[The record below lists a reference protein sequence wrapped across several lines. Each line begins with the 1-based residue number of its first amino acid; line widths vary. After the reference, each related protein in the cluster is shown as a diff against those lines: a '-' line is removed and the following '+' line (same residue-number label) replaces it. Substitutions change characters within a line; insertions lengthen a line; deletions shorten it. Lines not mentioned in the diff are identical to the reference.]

1 MGSLSRVKLLLDTH
15 ILLWSVLEPD
25 KLSTEVKVELEHAHN
40 ELWLSPITLWE
51 VHLLAERKR
60 LQLQPD
66 PARWIEHLLATIPFR
81 EAPLTHAVAL
91 MSRRIDLA
99 HQDPADRFLAAT
111 AVVYDLTLLT
121 ADERLLQSHQ
131 FPTLSAR

>member
-1 MGSLSRVKLLLDTH
+1 MGSLSPVKLLLDTH

-25 KLSTEVKVELEHAHN
+25 KLSTEVKAELEHAHN

-66 PARWIEHLLATIPFR
+66 PARWIERLLAAIPFR
-81 EAPLTHAVAL
+81 EASLTHAVAL

-111 AVVYDLTLLT
+111 AVVYGLTLLT
-121 ADERLLQSHQ
+121 ADDRLLQSRQ

>member
-1 MGSLSRVKLLLDTH
+1 MGSLSPVKLLLDTH

-25 KLSTEVKVELEHAHN
+25 KLSTEVKAELEHAHN

-51 VHLLAERKR
+51 VAERKR

-66 PARWIEHLLATIPFR
+66 PARWIERLLATIPFR

-111 AVVYDLTLLT
+111 AVVYGLTLLT
-121 ADERLLQSHQ
+121 ADDRLLQSRQ

>member
-1 MGSLSRVKLLLDTH
+1 MKLLLDTH

-25 KLSTEVKVELEHAHN
+25 KLSTEVKAELEHAHN

-51 VHLLAERKR
+51 VAERKR

-66 PARWIEHLLATIPFR
+66 PARWIERLLATIPFR

-111 AVVYDLTLLT
+111 AVVYGLTLLT
-121 ADERLLQSHQ
+121 ADDRLLQSRQ